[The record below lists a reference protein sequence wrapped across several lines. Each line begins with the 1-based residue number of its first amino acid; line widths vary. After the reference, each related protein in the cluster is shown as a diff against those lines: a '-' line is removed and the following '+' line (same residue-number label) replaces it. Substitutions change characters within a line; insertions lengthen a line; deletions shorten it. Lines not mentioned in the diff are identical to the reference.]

1 MAEEAEEE
9 SRKVHSELDIQ
20 AQDRIIELLKA
31 NEQLRHEIAERDRAL
46 EALREREEK
55 YRTLLETMKATLRLI

>member
-1 MAEEAEEE
+1 MAKEVEEE
-9 SRKVHSELDIQ
+9 SRKAHSELDIQ